1 MLCPCLPVVL
11 LNYYPATWTSDRD
24 YRWVCQHRL
33 HRYSPM
39 LSQPYECQAAIARV
53 YTCRQEMHT
62 KLLHEIG
69 NPEKQY
75 RMNKGKKTII
85 FPKKAF
91 EN

>member
-1 MLCPCLPVVL
+1 
-11 LNYYPATWTSDRD
+11 
-24 YRWVCQHRL
+24 
-33 HRYSPM
+33 M